1 MTFALD
7 AATSTYCD
15 YISNLMQNYGRY
27 EELVLSS
34 FNEYQ
39 TRLNWGTATATV
51 KKLIEDL

>member
-1 MTFALD
+1 
-7 AATSTYCD
+7 
-15 YISNLMQNYGRY
+15 LMQNYGRY

-39 TRLNWGTATATV
+39 TRLNWGTATTTV